1 MMTPIGRSYQLRVPK
16 ERHAEALRVYFSLP
30 KEELVGVKPYTVRF
44 GDTLGEIARVYR
56 TDISLLKLIN
66 SIQNPGALRA
76 GRTILVPVR
85 DNVDIEIIEE
95 TLSPVKDFGIQ
106 EIVYTVQKGD
116 TLWSIAEKFGSNV
129 ETLIIING
137 LSYNSLIMPGDDIKV
152 LVDLPFQR

>member
-1 MMTPIGRSYQLRVPK
+1 
-16 ERHAEALRVYFSLP
+16 
-30 KEELVGVKPYTVRF
+30 VRF

-152 LVDLPFQR
+152 WVDLPFQR